1 MAIVRTIIWVLVT
14 IVLVLFTINNW
25 QPVEVRIW
33 NSLIL
38 ETKLPALVVLAFL
51 LGLVPMWLV
60 HRAARWRQ
68 TRRIAQLEA
77 NLARPTAAPELP
89 PAPAP
94 PPPATPPVPAE
105 PPV

>member
-1 MAIVRTIIWVLVT
+1 MAIVRTIIWVLIT

-33 NSLIL
+33 STLLL
-38 ETKLPALVVLAFL
+38 ETKLPALVILAFL

-60 HRAARWRQ
+60 HRASLWRQ
-68 TRRIAQLEA
+68 RRRIANLEA
-77 NLARPTAAPELP
+77 SMSRPTTAAEI
-89 PAPAP
+89 P
-94 PPPATPPVPAE
+94 PPVPPPTPPVPAE

>member
-25 QPVEVRIW
+25 QAVEVRIW

-38 ETKLPALVVLAFL
+38 ETKLPALVILAFL

-60 HRAARWRQ
+60 HRASLWRQ
-68 TRRIAQLEA
+68 RRRIAYLEA
-77 NLARPTAAPELP
+77 ATTRASATPEI
-89 PAPAP
+89 P
-94 PPPATPPVPAE
+94 PPPPPPTPPVPAE
-105 PPV
+105 PLV

>member
-33 NSLIL
+33 STLLL
-38 ETKLPALVVLAFL
+38 ETKLPALVILAFL

-60 HRAARWRQ
+60 HRASLWRQ
-68 TRRIAQLEA
+68 RRRIAYLE
-77 NLARPTAAPELP
+77 NAAAHATPASEIP
-89 PAPAP
+89 PPAP
-94 PPPATPPVPAE
+94 PPTPPVPAE
-105 PPV
+105 PLV